1 MFIGQQV
8 GPEYDQEMNSTLKQL
23 PLDERIRL
31 VEDLWDSIAAD
42 QSAIPLS
49 SEQMKELDRRLESYE
64 ADGDSGRPAEE
75 VMSELRNRL

>member
-1 MFIGQQV
+1 
-8 GPEYDQEMNSTLKQL
+8 MNSTLKQL

-31 VEDLWDSIAAD
+31 VEDLWDSIAAE

-49 SEQMKELDRRLESYE
+49 SEQMEELDRRLDSYE
-64 ADGDSGRPAEE
+64 ADGDPGRPAKE